1 MSLFCFANWDLLR
14 YFTKLIYRYIAVCA
28 PFFRLRNRIKASYY
42 ILPILLF
49 APLYNIPRFFELE
62 STKETRYFCEEEANE
77 TDVLRGITKVIVE
90 LDENQYD
97 NLMNGNSSML
107 VFNCTNSTKNTLTAT
122 DFRKDPLYVKV
133 CILNVMHQLLLCKIT
148 NTELPNWMPIC
159 SQYLV
164 FRY

>member
-1 MSLFCFANWDLLR
+1 M
-14 YFTKLIYRYIAVCA
+14 
-28 PFFRLRNRIKASYY
+28 
-42 ILPILLF
+42 LF

-133 CILNVMHQLLLCKIT
+133 CTLD
-148 NTELPNWMPIC
+148 
-159 SQYLV
+159 
-164 FRY
+164 

>member
-1 MSLFCFANWDLLR
+1 MNLFSNLSTSLSRSLFLHKIRPTLHN
-14 YFTKLIYRYIAVCA
+14 LIDYRYIAVCA

-42 ILPILLF
+42 ILPIVLF

-77 TDVLRGITKVIVE
+77 TDVVIGITKVIVE
-90 LDENQYD
+90 LDEHQYD
-97 NLMNGNSSML
+97 NLINGNSSML

-133 CILNVMHQLLLCKIT
+133 RTMHALCISLQSNKY
-148 NTELPNWMPIC
+148 PIP
-159 SQYLV
+159 Y
-164 FRY
+164 YT

>member
-1 MSLFCFANWDLLR
+1 M
-14 YFTKLIYRYIAVCA
+14 KLIYRYIAVCA

-133 CILNVMHQLLLCKIT
+133 CMYSTCNAFITKYCKIT
-148 NTELPNWMPIC
+148 ITEIPN
-159 SQYLV
+159 
-164 FRY
+164 